1 MKALQLKPAMTPDC
15 STRHRMQPGQL
26 LRHVLRIVVTGIWI
40 VSSSTLTF
48 GDEGHGDQHAHTTTT
63 AGHNVPGADFQ
74 VFLGKGK
81 GAAEGIVLEKSV
93 ADDAVHTVVEAL
105 STMLQQRHQYP
116 RFDQAIEKGVLNKVV
131 IEPKVFNR
139 FVKEFPFLVARTKK
153 QKQVVL
159 LVNALKLKQE
169 GYLNDPEKLIPRLER
184 EFQWVLSKA
193 ATQPK
198 PRKISVQRNLKEAP
212 IQSIKE
218 INRMS
223 GKEREQVL
231 QSLFQTYLTTVDD
244 YQSLMKQSSFDV
256 GSRQLIKPTHPDST
270 VKLYDIRI
278 REALQILVRD
288 PSFVERTPKAVR
300 YLLNGRI
307 WNVSFV
313 KIDSRDWA
321 TRTRVLPKD
330 QSVTVGKNETSIQPA
345 KILVN
350 YHRKAI
356 PEDPYYAETQGLPM
370 GALSADQ
377 LAHVI
382 ALEIEKN
389 ITDKSM
395 RGHVAQDEQSAP
407 E

>member
-1 MKALQLKPAMTPDC
+1 MIPDSSISHRTQLGKFL
-15 STRHRMQPGQL
+15 RYVL
-26 LRHVLRIVVTGIWI
+26 LIVATGTWV
-40 VSSSTLTF
+40 VSLSTLTF
-48 GDEGHGDQHAHTTTT
+48 GDEGHGASHKFTTTT
-63 AGHNVPGADFQ
+63 AGHKIPGATFQ
-74 VFLGKGK
+74 VFLRKGT
-81 GAAEGIVLEKSV
+81 GAAEGIVLGKTV
-93 ADDAVHTVVEAL
+93 ADDAVQTVVEAF
-105 STMLQQRHQYP
+105 STMIQERHQYP
-116 RFDQAIEKGVLNKVV
+116 RFDEAVEKGVLNKVV

-139 FVKEFPFLVARTKK
+139 FVKEFPFLVARTSQ

-159 LVNALKLKQE
+159 LINALQLQQD
-169 GYLNDPEKLIPRLER
+169 GYLNHPEKLIPRLER

-198 PRKISVQRNLKEAP
+198 PRRVLVKRNLKEAP
-212 IQSIKE
+212 IKSMKE
-218 INRMS
+218 IDRMA
-223 GKEREQVL
+223 GKEREEVL
-231 QSLFQTYLTTVDD
+231 QSLFHTYLTTVDD
-244 YQSLMKQSSFDV
+244 YESLLNQSYYDV
-256 GSRQLIKPTHPDST
+256 GSTQLIKPTHPDST

-278 REALQILVRD
+278 REALQKLMRE
-288 PSFVERTPKAVR
+288 PSFLEHTPKAVKH
-300 YLLNGRI
+300 LLNGRI

-330 QSVTVGKNETSIQPA
+330 QSVTVGAKKTSVQPA

-377 LAHVI
+377 LAQVI

-395 RGHVAQDEQSAP
+395 RGHVAQDEQSALGQ